1 MSIGRD
7 AESHSPDFLF
17 WRMPNMKNST
27 DARAS
32 GPPVARRWVNFLLG
46 GGVLAS
52 LASFL
57 YPAFRYIIPPSVPE
71 STSRSV
77 VAAKVNELKRNS
89 SKIFQFGSKPALL
102 IRTANDEY
110 KAISAVCTHLSCTV
124 QYGKTCTRSGALATT
139 VFTMRKAATSAA
151 RRPDHLKSLMST
163 FRARTLLPPE
173 KRNHARPSCWP
184 NPMAR

>member
-110 KAISAVCTHLSCTV
+110 KAISAVCTHLSCKV
-124 QYGKTCTRSGALATT
+124 QYREDLHQVWCACHNGLYDAEGRNISGPPPRPLE
-139 VFTMRKAATSAA
+139 VFDVHVQGEDIIAARKA
-151 RRPDHLKSLMST
+151 
-163 FRARTLLPPE
+163 
-173 KRNHARPSCWP
+173 
-184 NPMAR
+184 

>member
-1 MSIGRD
+1 M
-7 AESHSPDFLF
+7 ENPE
-17 WRMPNMKNST
+17 

-32 GPPVARRWVNFLLG
+32 AHPVARRWVNMLLG
-46 GGVLAS
+46 SGVLAS

-57 YPAFRYIIPPSVPE
+57 YPALRYIIPPSVPE

-77 VAAKVNELKRNS
+77 VAAKINDLKRNS

-124 QYGKTCTRSGALATT
+124 QYREDLHQVWCACHNGLYDAEGRNISGPPPRPLE
-139 VFTMRKAATSAA
+139 VFDVHVQGEDIIAARKA
-151 RRPDHLKSLMST
+151 
-163 FRARTLLPPE
+163 
-173 KRNHARPSCWP
+173 
-184 NPMAR
+184 